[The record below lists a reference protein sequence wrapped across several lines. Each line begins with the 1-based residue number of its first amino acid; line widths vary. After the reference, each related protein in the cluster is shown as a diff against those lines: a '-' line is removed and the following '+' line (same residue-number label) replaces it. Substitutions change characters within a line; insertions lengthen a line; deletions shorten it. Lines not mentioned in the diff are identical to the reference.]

1 MDIPKVL
8 WLKNHMDPTL
18 FSQCQFFDLPD
29 FLTYRATKDSTR
41 SCCSVTCKCSF
52 VPKSGWEP
60 SFFQKI
66 GLEKLIERECKQ
78 IGANQ
83 GEVLI
88 AGIPVGKG
96 LSKRA
101 AAELGLVEG
110 TPVGSGLI
118 DARVIYF
125 LSPKTTLLIT
135 IHLRYSGWLGT
146 VAARYSEGGILSEVL
161 PSLEESRH
169 RLAAVAGTSTC
180 HIVQVCAIT
189 FLALPILTLLV
200 ES

>member
-1 MDIPKVL
+1 MKIPKVL

-78 IGANQ
+78 IEANR
-83 GEVLI
+83 GEGLI
-88 AGIPVGKG
+88 AGIPVGNG
-96 LSKRA
+96 LLKRA

-118 DARVIYF
+118 DA
-125 LSPKTTLLIT
+125 
-135 IHLRYSGWLGT
+135 
-146 VAARYSEGGILSEVL
+146 
-161 PSLEESRH
+161 
-169 RLAAVAGTSTC
+169 
-180 HIVQVCAIT
+180 
-189 FLALPILTLLV
+189 
-200 ES
+200 